1 MLSQMLNRLKPVERP
16 CRIAVIGVGQELCGD
31 DAVGVWIARQL
42 QGCGLHSD
50 GLLVTK
56 GGVAPE
62 NVAGS
67 LRRFQPDLVVLID
80 AGWLNLSPGQARLVV
95 PDEASRSTAT
105 THTVSLAV
113 LAEYL
118 RIEMG
123 CEVVVLGVQ
132 VEQVQFGAP
141 MSDAVRAGAEAIVG
155 DLARLLSACQQP
167 S

>member
-1 MLSQMLNRLKPVERP
+1 MLNRLKPVERP

-42 QGCGLHSD
+42 RDCGLRSD
-50 GLLVTK
+50 DLLVIE

-62 NVAGS
+62 NAASG

-80 AGWLNLSPGQARLVV
+80 AGWLNLSPGQARLIV
-95 PDEASRSTAT
+95 PEEASQSTAT

-132 VEQVQFGAP
+132 VEQVEFGAP
-141 MSDAVRAGAEAIVG
+141 MSGNVRAGAGAIVS

-167 S
+167 A